1 MAVSS
6 ITEIIDADLQRVWDV
21 VTSLDNFRW
30 RSDLSDLKIISEKE
44 FVEYTK
50 DGYATTFII
59 TKTEPYKCW
68 GFDMENENMTGH
80 WKGIFTRIEEKTEIS
95 FTEDVTA
102 KKLIMRPFVRFY
114 LKKQQTRYVTD
125 LKEILAKLATYE
137 KKLDEVVATEDLE
150 EYLK

>member
-30 RSDLSDLKIISEKE
+30 RSDLSDLKIITEKE

-50 DGYATTFII
+50 DGYATTFTI

-68 GFDMENENMTGH
+68 EFDMENENMTGH
-80 WKGIFTRIEEKTEIS
+80 WKGIFTGIDEKTEIS

-125 LKEILAKLATYE
+125 LKEILAKLA
-137 KKLDEVVATEDLE
+137 AE
-150 EYLK
+150 E

>member
-50 DGYATTFII
+50 DGYATTFTI

-68 GFDMENENMTGH
+68 EFDMENENMTGH

-125 LKEILAKLATYE
+125 LKEILAKLAT
-137 KKLDEVVATEDLE
+137 EDWNGGVLTGINRV
-150 EYLK
+150 

>member
-30 RSDLSDLKIISEKE
+30 RSDLRDLKIITEKE

-50 DGYATTFII
+50 DGYATTFTI

-68 GFDMENENMTGH
+68 EFDMENENMTGH
-80 WKGIFTRIEEKTEIS
+80 WKGLFTWIDDKTELS
-95 FTEDVTA
+95 FTEEVVA
-102 KKLIMRPFVRFY
+102 KKLIMKPFVGLY
-114 LKKQQTRYVTD
+114 LKRQQSRYMND
-125 LKEILAKLATYE
+125 LKKYVSGRVL
-137 KKLDEVVATEDLE
+137 
-150 EYLK
+150 